1 MPRLLYPLATVGLC
15 FAVFVGLPI
24 TYAQAPVGA
33 GPAASNHPWSL
44 SPPSALSVTVA
55 DLIGMT
61 TFGSHIQGD
70 GLPQDYNVV
79 SPDGAHVA
87 VVVKI
92 GRASCR
98 ERV

>member
-1 MPRLLYPLATVGLC
+1 MGRRWV
-15 FAVFVGLPI
+15 
-24 TYAQAPVGA
+24 
-33 GPAASNHPWSL
+33 N
-44 SPPSALSVTVA
+44 TVA

-87 VVVKI
+87 VVVKRGNLTRNTVDYALLI
-92 GRASCR
+92 FRT
-98 ERV
+98 EEF